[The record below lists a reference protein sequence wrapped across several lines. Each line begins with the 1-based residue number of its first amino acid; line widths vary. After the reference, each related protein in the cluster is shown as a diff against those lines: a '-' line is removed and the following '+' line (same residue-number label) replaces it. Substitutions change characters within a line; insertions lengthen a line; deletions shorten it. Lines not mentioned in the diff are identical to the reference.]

1 MLSVGAEKNRK
12 SGRAKFG
19 RSAKKKKRKEKKK
32 RKRKRKRKRKTRRKK
47 KKEWG
52 GESIFAPKSIAPSIN
67 LRARFFKIFIETPI
81 VHRHRLHSLVNVTIT
96 YQPDKYS
103 SLQG

>member
-12 SGRAKFG
+12 SSRAKFG
-19 RSAKKKKRKEKKK
+19 RSAQKKKKKKRK
-32 RKRKRKRKRKTRRKK
+32 TRKK
-47 KKEWG
+47 KKDGG
-52 GESIFAPKSIAPSIN
+52 GESIVAPKSIAPSIN

-103 SLQG
+103 SVLG

>member
-1 MLSVGAEKNRK
+1 MLSVGAGKNRK

-19 RSAKKKKRKEKKK
+19 RSAQKKKKKKRK
-32 RKRKRKRKRKTRRKK
+32 TRRK

-67 LRARFFKIFIETPI
+67 LRARFLKIFIETPI

-103 SLQG
+103 SVLG

>member
-1 MLSVGAEKNRK
+1 MLSVDAEKNRK

-19 RSAKKKKRKEKKK
+19 RSAKKKKKKEKEKEK
-32 RKRKRKRKRKTRRKK
+32 LEEK

-81 VHRHRLHSLVNVTIT
+81 VHRHSLHSLVNVTIT

-103 SLQG
+103 SLLG

>member
-19 RSAKKKKRKEKKK
+19 RSAKKKKEKKK
-32 RKRKRKRKRKTRRKK
+32 EKEKEKEKLEEK

>member
-12 SGRAKFG
+12 SSRAKFG
-19 RSAKKKKRKEKKK
+19 RSAQKKKKKKKEKLEE
-32 RKRKRKRKRKTRRKK
+32 K

-52 GESIFAPKSIAPSIN
+52 GESIVAPKSIAPSIN

-103 SLQG
+103 SVLG